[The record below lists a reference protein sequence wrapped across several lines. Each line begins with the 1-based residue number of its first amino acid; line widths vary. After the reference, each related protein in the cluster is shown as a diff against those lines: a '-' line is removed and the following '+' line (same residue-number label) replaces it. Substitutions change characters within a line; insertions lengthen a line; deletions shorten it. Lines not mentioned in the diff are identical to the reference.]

1 MVIVNEMR
9 RNGEA
14 LTDARITEKILRSLD
29 PKFDFVVVA
38 IEESK
43 EVHKLMVDELMSSLQ
58 LSMPYKQSCL
68 SKTDMSKGR
77 LQEVDIPLKE
87 EVNKE
92 EEDFRDFKA
101 EDLGIQVSEEEVVET
116 PPEEVEDN
124 NHSLLEKEEAVTI
137 TVTRGIS
144 SVIIAINL
152 GTIALNVKG
161 KLH

>member
-1 MVIVNEMR
+1 
-9 RNGEA
+9 
-14 LTDARITEKILRSLD
+14 
-29 PKFDFVVVA
+29 
-38 IEESK
+38 
-43 EVHKLMVDELMSSLQ
+43 

-77 LQEVDIPLKE
+77 LQQVDTPLKE
-87 EVNKE
+87 KVNKH
-92 EEDFRDFKA
+92 EEDFSDFKE

-124 NHSLLEKEEAVTI
+124 NHSLLEEEEAVTI
-137 TVTRGIS
+137 IVTRGIS